1 MTTKIITES
10 DLLAAMRA
18 QANDK
23 AMGMPHAFS
32 ERDVA
37 YVWFRLPVL
46 PDSGDLETAVSN
58 ALSAAT
64 EGGDYT
70 EAPDPSDE
78 PGSPYVKHI
87 AANLAAAGVQVG
99 ADTGLRE
106 AARAVVD
113 DLTDGRFT
121 HATVTSGPA
130 LRVAI
135 AAAPTPAIDRVKRA
149 AYRLLS
155 TPLHMVYGRDG
166 EFTPCHC
173 EACGELHAAL
183 AAMDATE

>member
-87 AANLAAAGVQVG
+87 AASLAASGVSVTPAPDAERLRAALRALIETYHRDMHGYDEVPVERCQFAHCEGVLAFLAAAAGG
-99 ADTGLRE
+99 A
-106 AARAVVD
+106 
-113 DLTDGRFT
+113 TDGR
-121 HATVTSGPA
+121 
-130 LRVAI
+130 
-135 AAAPTPAIDRVKRA
+135 
-149 AYRLLS
+149 
-155 TPLHMVYGRDG
+155 
-166 EFTPCHC
+166 
-173 EACGELHAAL
+173 
-183 AAMDATE
+183 